1 MHWLWYGLRMSALVC
16 LCADKLAAPSL
27 RAVVRHGFFGRCGGV
42 SAGAFDSLN
51 CSWFVGDAIDAVD
64 ANRARVA
71 GHLDARRLVT
81 CQQVHSNLVCVVDD
95 AHDDS
100 RVVQADGL
108 ATVQAGVALG
118 VLAADCA
125 PVLFADV
132 RARVIGAAH
141 AGWRGAL
148 GGIVEAVIDAMVRL
162 GADKR
167 CIVGAIGPAIQL
179 HSYRV
184 SAEFVARFCD
194 DDVVAC
200 DDCFMRD
207 DSGAHYFNL
216 PRYVQKRARIAGVS
230 TLDSLDVDTA
240 TEPARFFSHRRTC
253 LQNQTRSGRQI
264 GAIVLREDA
273 NQ

>member
-1 MHWLWYGLRMSALVC
+1 M
-16 LCADKLAAPSL
+16 
-27 RAVVRHGFFGRCGGV
+27 
-42 SAGAFDSLN
+42 GAFDSLN

-108 ATVQAGVALG
+108 ATAQAGVALG

-125 PVLFADV
+125 PVLFADA

-194 DDVVAC
+194 DDVVTC

-216 PRYVQKRARIAGVS
+216 PRYVQKRALAVGVS
-230 TLDSLDVDTA
+230 TLDSLDVDTVA
-240 TEPARFFSHRRTC
+240 EPARFFSHRRTC